1 MAFHAT
7 ISVQLQSFDIGPWK
21 FNNLSTSEGC
31 SSLVMEYQ
39 YPSEIVTVK
48 VLSRDLATVAGSFSL
63 CGISAQLMSLAN
75 ETPGYMM
82 RIRVKLLLEVKRVQY
97 VDFDLQSAVNKN
109 SSSRNSAITPDKHAD
124 GSPSDAIERKLRCH
138 LATLTADPVESAN
151 LRDIVQLCVEEEQ
164 QLGATA
170 SVRKDA
176 AAVASATPLVTISE
190 DVDGIYSETRKR
202 RPQLNRELSIFDS
215 CMPSVAPE
223 QPQEGRDACLVP
235 TLPYWAPYIP
245 WWMYS
250 RPLRRALEMALL
262 LYLML
267 SMIWALWQLHRHFY
281 IIQAVIA
288 PIIAILKLYMAPI
301 LRYMDHYLASFT
313 AIWVQL
319 INPVYILLGPLFTP
333 ALRILGPLFA
343 PAVRLLHLL
352 WLTFK
357 PLVHSPLVK
366 TILVPIFT
374 VLFKPLVVVWSLLA
388 KTRISLTSLDEV
400 KMRLSIV
407 LSLVVGSVKSIWAG
421 VLRFLRYFQAVQRQK
436 RAMEM
441 MQPGDTPRAHLD
453 LRRRLSRTPNR

>member
-1 MAFHAT
+1 MAFHAAM
-7 ISVQLQSFDIGPWK
+7 SVQLRSFDIGPWK

-39 YPSEIVTVK
+39 YPSDIVTVK

-63 CGISAQLMSLAN
+63 CGISAHLMSLAN

-82 RIRVKLLLEVKRVQY
+82 RMCVKLLLEVKRVQY

-109 SSSRNSAITPDKHAD
+109 SSRSNAITPDEQAD
-124 GSPSDAIERKLRCH
+124 GSTSEAIERKLRCH

-164 QLGATA
+164 QLRVTA
-170 SVRKDA
+170 SVRKDPA
-176 AAVASATPLVTISE
+176 APASATPSVTISE

-202 RPQLNRELSIFDS
+202 RQLNRELNVFDS
-215 CMPSVAPE
+215 CIPPVAPE

-250 RPLRRALEMALL
+250 RPLRRSLEMALL
-262 LYLML
+262 LYLVL

-288 PIIAILKLYMAPI
+288 PIIALLKLYMAPI

-319 INPVYILLGPLFTP
+319 INPVYILLGPLFAP

-343 PAVRLLHLL
+343 PAVRLLRLL

-366 TILVPIFT
+366 TVLVPVFT

-400 KMRLSIV
+400 KMRVSIV
-407 LSLVVGSVKSIWAG
+407 LSLVVGSMKSIWAA

-441 MQPGDTPRAHLD
+441 MQQGDTPRAHPD